1 MADPSEFLVPDASEE
16 IAAVALSAIREG
28 ERAGYAERL
37 EAFAEQHRAR
47 LGKMVRGS
55 GPGPAQH
62 RRCPLVGQLRV

>member
-1 MADPSEFLVPDASEE
+1 M
-16 IAAVALSAIREG
+16 ALSAIREG